1 MRAPLRVRDCLQVD
15 REEALVVV
23 VEARVDD
30 PLTRHAAT
38 RAHLRDLATFRC
50 GHNGGHDRLP
60 GLDEWGF
67 ADLEV
72 AAVRRTDAPVH
83 EPTGLGREACADS
96 MEQRAVA
103 PRVSLERRHEAHV
116 EIPAHE
122 HRGVCGGGGGWG
134 GGGVER
140 VQGRGACAVSRRR
153 VPLAG
158 SAARCS
164 PSGVDCVHKVPE
176 ADVDLGVRDVEGLG
190 QVLVRRPR

>member
-122 HRGVCGGGGGWG
+122 HRGVCV
-134 GGGVER
+134 GGGVEGGVGWGWSSVCRAAAR
-140 VQGRGACAVSRRR
+140 VPSRGGAC
-153 VPLAG
+153 PW
-158 SAARCS
+158 
-164 PSGVDCVHKVPE
+164 
-176 ADVDLGVRDVEGLG
+176 RDRLHGAH
-190 QVLVRRPR
+190 LVALTASTKFQKQT